1 MGLRSGGFFQFSAVC
16 LQFSKKNPPFLK
28 HILALPMVGQICT
41 FEELQ
46 PFEIA
51 AFDLGH
57 PVLKSWFD
65 EVFFGE

>member
-1 MGLRSGGFFQFSAVC
+1 MGLRSGGFFSVFSC
-16 LQFSKKNPPFLK
+16 LFTIFSCLFTIFKKNPPLLK

-51 AFDLGH
+51 TFDLGH
-57 PVLKSWFD
+57 PVFML
-65 EVFFGE
+65 